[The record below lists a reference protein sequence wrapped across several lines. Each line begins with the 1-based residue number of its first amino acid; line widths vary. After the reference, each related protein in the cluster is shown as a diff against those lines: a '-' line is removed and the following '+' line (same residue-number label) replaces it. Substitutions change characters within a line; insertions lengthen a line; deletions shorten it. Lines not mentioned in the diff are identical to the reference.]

1 MCTKYL
7 NKNIIK
13 IFLMTSLEKITHLA
27 YQSKY
32 DCIGDRSRVFDVDF
46 SKLDTLS
53 QGTKHDMC
61 TSSLSARVAN
71 QNEVF
76 EDEIRPVYYP
86 PFTTTGCS
94 VSLFKT
100 LFTNYC
106 THDCKYCQNS
116 TEYNG
121 HKKIYSYTP
130 EELAKITISLYKGK
144 YIDGLFL
151 SSGISSDENI
161 TTEKMIETIKILKER
176 YNFAGYIHFKVLP
189 GVSYEYI
196 KQASEIADRLSIN
209 IETPSN
215 NYLSELSSTKNYVK
229 DILKRQNYIKKL
241 ELKKNLPSGQ
251 TTQLV
256 VGACRESDFE
266 IFKRVIKEYKEMML
280 KRVYYSA
287 FNPLQGTPLEKTSEQ
302 PMWREH
308 RLYQLD
314 WLYRIYNFSEKEIK
328 IAFNEEGF
336 LNNKDPKLQI
346 ALKTFDSGIDPN
358 EASYDELIRI
368 PGIGPKSAYR
378 IINFRKRNNIF
389 KREQLLNLGV
399 KIKNATPFLKING
412 AEYIKI
418 DKWIECKSQ

>member
-1 MCTKYL
+1 
-7 NKNIIK
+7 
-13 IFLMTSLEKITHLA
+13 MTSLEKIIHLA

-32 DCIGDRSRVFDVDF
+32 ECTNDKSRAFTDFDF
-46 SKLDTLS
+46 SKIETLG

-61 TSSLSARVAN
+61 TLSSSPKIAN
-71 QNEVF
+71 RS
-76 EDEIRPVYYP
+76 EILQDVDRPINFHS
-86 PFTTTGCS
+86 FTTTGCS
-94 VSLFKT
+94 VLLFKT

-130 EELAKITISLYKGK
+130 EELAKVTISLYKRN

-151 SSGISSDENI
+151 SSGINSDENT

-196 KQASEIADRLSIN
+196 KQASEIVDRLSIN
-209 IETPSN
+209 IETPNN
-215 NYLSELSSTKNYVK
+215 NYLSELSSTKNYMK
-229 DILKRQNYIKKL
+229 DILKRQNFIKKL
-241 ELKKNLPSGQ
+241 ELKKKLPYGQ

-256 VGACRESDFE
+256 IGACGESDFE
-266 IFKRVIKEYKEMML
+266 IFNRVIREYKEMML

-287 FNPLQGTPLEKTSEQ
+287 FNSIQGTPLEKTSEQ

-314 WLYRIYNFSEKEIK
+314 WLYRIYDFSEKEIK
-328 IAFNEEGF
+328 IAFNEDGF
-336 LNNKDPKLQI
+336 LNNRDPKLQI
-346 ALKTFDSGIDPN
+346 ALNTLDSGIDPN
-358 EASYDELIRI
+358 EASYEELIRI

-389 KREQLLNLGV
+389 KREQLLKLGV
-399 KIKNATPFLKING
+399 RIKSATPFLKING

-418 DKWIECKSQ
+418 DNWIESNN